1 MIRLKRADLPA
12 DLAEQLS
19 KKTVSLIAV
28 HAGSKVARETW
39 KNARSCRNGLRE
51 QLSSMA
57 AGVERCMYCG
67 DSMGTDVDHFEPIFL
82 APFRTF
88 EWPNH
93 LLACSHCNSH
103 EKRESFPR
111 TEEGV
116 PLLIDPTSEEPT
128 EHLLLVLSTGAY
140 EALTPRGESVIEVF
154 GLNRQ
159 PLVRG
164 RRSAFVT
171 TKAVLQTYLRQHED
185 GPRDEAAETAAELD
199 HQPFADVRAAMRW
212 TRQNT
217 APEIAEVI
225 LGGPLVVR
233 ALDLLPPF
241 RSACPD
247 KEERARSR

>member
-1 MIRLKRADLPA
+1 MIRLERTNLPTNLAD
-12 DLAEQLS
+12 QLS
-19 KKTVSLIAV
+19 KKTVEL
-28 HAGSKVARETW
+28 VAAQADGKAARQKW
-39 KNARSCRNGLRE
+39 KNAKSCRNSLRE
-51 QLSSMA
+51 QLSGMA

-67 DSMGTDVDHFEPIFL
+67 DSMGTDVDHFEPIFI
-82 APFRTF
+82 APFRAF
-88 EWPNH
+88 EWLNH

-111 TEEGV
+111 TEEGA
-116 PLLIDPTSEEPT
+116 PLLIDPTAEEPA
-128 EHLLLVLSTGAY
+128 EHLLLVLSTGVY
-140 EALTPRGESVIEVF
+140 EAHTTKGESVIEVF

-171 TKAVLQTYLRQHED
+171 TKAVLQTYLRQRED
-185 GPRDEAAETAAELD
+185 GLLEEATETATELD
-199 HQPFADVRAAMRW
+199 YQPFADVRAAMRW

-225 LGGPLVVR
+225 LGGPVVVR

-241 RSACPD
+241 R
-247 KEERARSR
+247 

>member
-1 MIRLKRADLPA
+1 MIRLWRADLPN
-12 DLAEQLS
+12 DLAEELS
-19 KKTVSLIAV
+19 KKTVALTKAQ
-28 HAGSKVARETW
+28 ADGEAARKKW
-39 KNARSCRNGLRE
+39 KNAKACKGRLRD
-51 QLSSMA
+51 QLGSMA

-88 EWPNH
+88 EWLNH

-111 TEEGV
+111 TEEGA

-140 EALTPRGESVIEVF
+140 EALTTKGESVIEIF

-159 PLVRG
+159 SLVRG

-171 TKAVLQTYLRQHED
+171 SKAVLQTYLRQHED
-185 GPRDEAAETAAELD
+185 GLLDEAAETATELD
-199 HQPFADVRAAMRW
+199 YQPFADVRAAMRW
-212 TRQNT
+212 TRQNV
-217 APEIAEVI
+217 APENAEVI
-225 LGGPLVVR
+225 LGGPVVVR

-241 RSACPD
+241 R
-247 KEERARSR
+247 